1 MKNTINIQNEANIN
15 AEGKL
20 NCHRCKPVICIET
33 GEVFTSATDAAEKA
47 GVTISGMSA
56 HLVGKARTAKG
67 KHYCYLSRVTESLDT
82 IMERLRKTSAM
93 EEDARKWR
101 VYQAEQEAKRKAEE
115 KRLEA
120 IRKEEGRKQREITK
134 AKEKVAK
141 CEAEANKYKDK
152 WYDSVAA
159 LNDAQMELEALL
171 DNNQQEVA

>member
-1 MKNTINIQNEANIN
+1 MKNTINIQNEANIK

-93 EEDARKWR
+93 EDDARKWR
-101 VYQAEQEAKRKAEE
+101 EYQAEQEVIRKAEE
-115 KRLEA
+115 KRQNEVAKL
-120 IRKEEGRKQREITK
+120 
-134 AKEKVAK
+134 KEKIAKANERAEQYNVKWVA
-141 CEAEANKYKDK
+141 AVNEAND
-152 WYDSVAA
+152 
-159 LNDAQMELEALL
+159 LERELETLL
-171 DNNQQEVA
+171 NNNQQNAA